1 MPFPEGPECPSMEG
15 DPRVASPLWAAR
27 WSVFHLGAP
36 VLVCF
41 SDGGVSASTPG
52 LVAIKDAH
60 DIETRLNEVEKL
72 LKAIISMPRKVGV
85 RARGAGCWVGRWG
98 GRHPPG
104 GVEDG
109 AEPGAKERVPPW
121 ALGAPVFS
129 PPGRSGS
136 RGLTVYWKVRGTCVK
151 RRRSPGPRCS
161 HGPHPACPGPRA
173 PQAPDRGAGTWPMPS
188 CQQEERV

>member
-1 MPFPEGPECPSMEG
+1 MVSL
-15 DPRVASPLWAAR
+15 LWAAR

-52 LVAIKDAH
+52 LIAIKDAH

-85 RARGAGCWVGRWG
+85 RAEGAGRWVGRWG
-98 GRHPPG
+98 GGHPPG
-104 GVEDG
+104 GVEDRAGPG
-109 AEPGAKERVPPW
+109 AEDRVRPW

-129 PPGRSGS
+129 PPG
-136 RGLTVYWKVRGTCVK
+136 KK
-151 RRRSPGPRCS
+151 RKQGAHSLLESEGDVCEA
-161 HGPHPACPGPRA
+161 PA
-173 PQAPDRGAGTWPMPS
+173 QSWPALFPWSPS
-188 CQQEERV
+188 CLPWAPSPPSP